1 MGLTREEQQAA
12 RRKALLLLEHMD
24 RTEKGL
30 SDRLRQAG
38 FCTEAVE
45 DAVAYVSYFG
55 YVDDSRYAENY
66 IAYRIQSKS
75 RHKILQELLQKGV
88 DKETAQ
94 TAWEQVSNP
103 DKGRKAVADQMERAA
118 ETVYGPFSRCMFTG
132 IIPCNC
138 IRSIHIRSCSK
149 ICSICTINGC

>member
-38 FCTEAVE
+38 FCAEAVE
-45 DAVAYVSYFG
+45 DAVAYVSSFG
-55 YVDDSRYAENY
+55 YVDDDRYAENY

-75 RHKILQELLQKGV
+75 KRKILQELLQKGV

-94 TAWEQVSNP
+94 AAWERASEYTQP
-103 DKGRKAVADQMERAA
+103 D
-118 ETVYGPFSRCMFTG
+118 
-132 IIPCNC
+132 
-138 IRSIHIRSCSK
+138 
-149 ICSICTINGC
+149 

>member
-1 MGLTREEQQAA
+1 MTDMEQQQKEV
-12 RRKALLLLEHMD
+12 RKKALKLLEHMD

-45 DAVAYVSYFG
+45 DAVAYVSSFG

-88 DKETAQ
+88 DL
-94 TAWEQVSNP
+94 SL
-103 DKGRKAVADQMERAA
+103 
-118 ETVYGPFSRCMFTG
+118 
-132 IIPCNC
+132 
-138 IRSIHIRSCSK
+138 IHI
-149 ICSICTINGC
+149 